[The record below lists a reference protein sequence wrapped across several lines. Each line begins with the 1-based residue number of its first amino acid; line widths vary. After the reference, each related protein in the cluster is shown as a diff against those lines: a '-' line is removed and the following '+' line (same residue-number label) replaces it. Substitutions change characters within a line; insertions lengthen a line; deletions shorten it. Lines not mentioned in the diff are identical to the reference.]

1 MLRRFE
7 LYTLAPTASPGP
19 VGDFERA
26 CRTCGR
32 YISEVLDSATGRNQS
47 PAPVQLVWEH
57 AFDAPEAYRRYMVH
71 PFHAAVLDR
80 YLLPDSPER
89 LVTHNALG
97 AGLVGYEC
105 DGPAYR
111 MGSGVRRLVL
121 LRLDHDVPP
130 DGAAR
135 LTVSLTSADAGIPG
149 LVVSVVAANT
159 LGAAWFDGVTPVGP
173 PPRWTH
179 LWEQAFDGADTFA
192 SYRAR
197 STWRAGADP
206 AAWNTGTGGLVSDVA
221 EVWYPIAP
229 EPGRG
234 VPSRT

>member
-1 MLRRFE
+1 VLRRFE
-7 LYTLAPTASPGP
+7 LYTLAPAAPPGT

-32 YISEVLDSATGRNQS
+32 YIPEVLDSATGRNES
-47 PAPVQLVWEH
+47 PAPVQLAWEH
-57 AFDAPEAYRRYMVH
+57 AFDSAEAYHRYMVH

-80 YLLPDSPER
+80 YLLYDSPER
-89 LVTHNALG
+89 VVTHNALG

-111 MGSGVRRLVL
+111 MERGVRRLVL
-121 LRLDHDVPP
+121 LKVGDDVSA
-130 DGAAR
+130 DGAR
-135 LTVSLTSADAGIPG
+135 GVTVELTSADAGISG
-149 LVVSVVAANT
+149 LVVSVVAANS

-173 PPRWTH
+173 PPKWTH
-179 LWEQAFDGADTFA
+179 LWEQAFESADAFA

-206 AAWNTGTGGLVSDVA
+206 AAWNTETGGLVSDVA
-221 EVWYPIAP
+221 EIWYSIARDL
-229 EPGRG
+229 GRSAT
-234 VPSRT
+234 SRT